1 MRHCNSSAAN
11 VRHHCWRAATQERYT
26 VPTMQKDENEF
37 WYPEESQD
45 TIHTGKKTSPKS
57 NRQRKT
63 SRKRRRKRKKINGHA
78 VFFLVLFV
86 VFIITVIRLLV
97 WNIGKRSD
105 YDPDEQTDEF
115 DVELLDYVQPLDP
128 SVLQGRED
136 DGITT
141 VLALGNDPLSDKT
154 DGGGLAALMEEK
166 TGAVIR
172 NAAFSGSTISMKNQE
187 FQSDYPL
194 DGVSLYLLCAALCN
208 QNFEL
213 MDVVATQLGDKTALT
228 ALDTLKN
235 TDMQTV
241 DALVLFYDLQDYKDR
256 RTVYD
261 ENNTK
266 NLNTVFGALSASI
279 QLIQE
284 NYPHVRI
291 FLLSPTYGTF
301 TGTDGQTVDA
311 DRDDLGNGTLTDY
324 INWQL
329 EASRSNGITFI
340 DTYYGAVTLED
351 GDCLTDGFH
360 LNDKGRERVAKR
372 FADVFPHT
380 QK

>member
-1 MRHCNSSAAN
+1 
-11 VRHHCWRAATQERYT
+11 
-26 VPTMQKDENEF
+26 MQKDENEF
-37 WYPEESQD
+37 WYPDEPAD
-45 TIHTGKKTSPKS
+45 TEPTRKKTSANTAKRR
-57 NRQRKT
+57 NA
-63 SRKRRRKRKKINGHA
+63 SRKRRKKRKKMNGHA
-78 VFFLVLFV
+78 VFFLVLALI
-86 VFIITVIRLLV
+86 FILTILRLLI

-105 YDPDEQTDEF
+105 YDPNEQTDEF

-128 SVLQGRED
+128 ALLQGRED
-136 DGITT
+136 DGVTT
-141 VLALGNDPLSDKT
+141 VLALGNDPLADQTGS
-154 DGGGLAALMEEK
+154 GGLVALMEQK

-172 NAAFSGSTISMKNQE
+172 NAAFPNSTISMKNPE

-213 MDVVATQLGDKTALT
+213 MDVVATQLGGETALA

-235 TDMQTV
+235 TDMQKV

-261 ENNTK
+261 ENNAK

-279 QLIQE
+279 QLMQE
-284 NYPHVRI
+284 TYPHVRI

-301 TGTDGQTVDA
+301 TDADGKTVDA

-360 LNDKGRERVAKR
+360 LNDKGRERVANR
-372 FADVFPHT
+372 FADVFPHAS
-380 QK
+380 K